1 MVLGPPAA
9 RKRLPSPASSNSGT
23 FSRRPARA
31 STALWGR
38 DSKRREQRGNGG
50 NRESMRTGL
59 WDLSFGNGHNNGRAN
74 QLFFDAGFDA
84 ANPSGNELLGRDPRS
99 PALKAIEIKPS

>member
-1 MVLGPPAA
+1 
-9 RKRLPSPASSNSGT
+9 
-23 FSRRPARA
+23 
-31 STALWGR
+31 
-38 DSKRREQRGNGG
+38 
-50 NRESMRTGL
+50 MRTGL